1 MQECTGDRTKDFTL
15 ALMDFTLWDE
25 NENNNMHENKNENV
39 DHNDND
45 NMNGRYSL
53 NSSENKKS
61 GSTIQIDLS
70 NDKKYYVWPDF
81 ILDLL
86 NRPVEWSAWR
96 KRVERGINFEA
107 KKSRGSGNGNGGGGG
122 LLSVLSVD
130 NVNDKIEMDNRSS
143 SATTTTTTP
152 AAAAAAAVV
161 VPVVMTRRIA
171 YFEALKRDR
180 MIEIN
185 AFEIEGKGQV
195 VKESEV
201 K

>member
-96 KRVERGINFEA
+96 KRVERGINFEV
-107 KKSRGSGNGNGGGGG
+107 KKSRGNGNGGG

-130 NVNDKIEMDNRSS
+130 NVNNKIEMDNRSS
-143 SATTTTTTP
+143 SATTTTTTTTP
-152 AAAAAAAVV
+152 AAAAAAAAAVV